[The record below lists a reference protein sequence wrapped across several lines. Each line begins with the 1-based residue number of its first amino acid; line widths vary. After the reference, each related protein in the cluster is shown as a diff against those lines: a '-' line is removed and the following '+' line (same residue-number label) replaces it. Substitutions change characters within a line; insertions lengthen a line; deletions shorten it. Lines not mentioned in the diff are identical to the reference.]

1 MRINEKVICSFELLE
16 DLNENITLKNLYI
29 ILSVINI
36 YLELKCW
43 HFIVKSWTKL
53 LNFIKIR
60 LGIYFIQ
67 VE

>member
-16 DLNENITLKNLYI
+16 DLNENISLKNLYI

-36 YLELKCW
+36 YLEFKCW
-43 HFIVKSWTKL
+43 HFIVKNRTKL
-53 LNFIKIR
+53 LNFVKIR
-60 LGIYFIQ
+60 LGINFIQ

>member
-1 MRINEKVICSFELLE
+1 
-16 DLNENITLKNLYI
+16 LYI

-53 LNFIKIR
+53 LNFVKIR
-60 LGIYFIQ
+60 LGINFIQ

>member
-36 YLELKCW
+36 YLELKC
-43 HFIVKSWTKL
+43 
-53 LNFIKIR
+53 
-60 LGIYFIQ
+60 
-67 VE
+67 